1 MFSKIDHVIGAIL
14 VRLRRRQLK
23 SLRKPDLSLIIP
35 NLYIGGS
42 TEINLL
48 SQNNISSILD
58 LRKENKD
65 NHNELKKFSIDYLQ
79 IKIPDRDIPNND
91 QINSAISWINSN
103 LKNNRKVFVHC
114 NLGRGRAP
122 LIACLYLISKGMTYT
137 EAITHVKKRR
147 RYTYFNQKQL
157 KKLVPNWYYFD
168 FDS

>member
-103 LKNNRKVFVHC
+103 LKN
-114 NLGRGRAP
+114 
-122 LIACLYLISKGMTYT
+122 I
-137 EAITHVKKRR
+137 
-147 RYTYFNQKQL
+147 
-157 KKLVPNWYYFD
+157 
-168 FDS
+168 